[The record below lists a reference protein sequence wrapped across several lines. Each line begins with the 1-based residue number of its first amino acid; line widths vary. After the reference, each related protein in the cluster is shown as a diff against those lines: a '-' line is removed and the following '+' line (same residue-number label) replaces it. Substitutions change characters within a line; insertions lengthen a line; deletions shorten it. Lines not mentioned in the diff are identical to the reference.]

1 MSGKKFESMNVRP
14 ETARAIRFAAVLS
27 GMTVVDYCDQVVRV
41 WIQRSIQAGATSTPE
56 RLRRIIED
64 EDDAPR
70 AGKLIP
76 FKK

>member
-1 MSGKKFESMNVRP
+1 MKAFETLHVRP

-27 GMTVVDYCDQVVRV
+27 GMNVVDYCDQILRV

-70 AGKLIP
+70 AGQLIP
-76 FKK
+76 FQK